1 MDYLILA
8 LGLIVLI
15 FSGELLV
22 RSAVGLAL
30 KLNVSPMVVG
40 LTVVSFGTSAP
51 ELLVSLQAAMEGRSA
66 IAMGNV
72 VGSNIA
78 NLGLVLGLTAMVMP
92 LAIVRKTIRFDWPV
106 LFGISLL
113 LVGLVWFD
121 LRVDWYDGVALLV
134 LIVTY
139 LVFLF
144 KTSQADEVVGEVSEL
159 EGESNKSFYW
169 LLAILALG
177 CIGLVFGSDWF
188 LGGATSIAEDMGV
201 SDHVIGVTLV
211 AFGTSVPEL
220 VTSLVAAFRKQTD
233 ISIGNLIGSNI
244 FNICV
249 VLGITSLVH
258 PVELAESVVTS
269 DLMWMLGFTFIIL
282 PFMLTGKKISRWEGV
297 ILAAGYVSYV
307 VFVLR

>member
-1 MDYLILA
+1 
-8 LGLIVLI
+8 
-15 FSGELLV
+15 
-22 RSAVGLAL
+22 
-30 KLNVSPMVVG
+30 
-40 LTVVSFGTSAP
+40 TSAP

>member
-1 MDYLILA
+1 MDYIILA

-92 LAIVRKTIRFDWPV
+92 LGIIRKTIRFDWPV
-106 LFGISLL
+106 LFGVSLL

-121 LRVDWYDGVALLV
+121 YSVDWYDGVALLV

-139 LVFLF
+139 LIFLF
-144 KTSQADEVVGEVSEL
+144 KTSKADEITGEVTEL
-159 EGESNKSFYW
+159 EAESNKSFYW

-269 DLMWMLGFTFIIL
+269 DLMWMLGFTLIIL
-282 PFMLTGKKISRWEGV
+282 PFMLTGKKISRWEGAL
-297 ILAAGYVSYV
+297 LALGYISYV
-307 VFVLR
+307 IFVLR